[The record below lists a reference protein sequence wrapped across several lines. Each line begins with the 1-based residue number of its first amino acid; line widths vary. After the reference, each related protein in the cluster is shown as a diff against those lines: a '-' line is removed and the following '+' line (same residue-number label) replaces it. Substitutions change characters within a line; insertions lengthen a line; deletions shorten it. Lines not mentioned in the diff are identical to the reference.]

1 MTSHRPRSGREACPS
16 LTSHWPFFNVPCNN
30 TIHPPVGAYRTVCQI
45 YLATPLLKPE
55 RCIVSKN
62 DGGICNPK
70 LKVLF
75 HIPVLLFRFDAR
87 FGRKTCALL
96 CKGHREK
103 GKCEG
108 KKIFN
113 RLLRGLWL
121 WKKIQNHT
129 FWFCSDP
136 SFSFQ
141 GIFCNFNQFENFAKF
156 CTTRR
161 KLKNE
166 NFENPY

>member
-1 MTSHRPRSGREACPS
+1 MKYMKCWPQLGSGD
-16 LTSHWPFFNVPCNN
+16 F
-30 TIHPPVGAYRTVCQI
+30 TVCLF
-45 YLATPLLKPE
+45 YLANPPLKPE

-75 HIPVLLFRFDAR
+75 HIPVLLFQFDAP
-87 FGRKTCALL
+87 FGWKTCALV

-103 GKCEG
+103 AKCEG

-129 FWFCSDP
+129 SQYCSDP
-136 SFSFQ
+136 SFSYQ
-141 GIFCNFNQFENFAKF
+141 GIFCDFNQFENFAKF

-166 NFENPY
+166 IFENPNWSSNAIGCDFKGG